1 MPLHPSFKKVRDSM
15 RDKHGTESGDE
26 KFWKWVNKHGYN
38 ETKGL
43 DEQKSKASANPV
55 SALMEVFDEEEEEVK
70 EEASTALKTETLH
83 APDKLDRR
91 EDTNQIQAQ
100 AGKKDGSPTFVSV
113 GAFKVPYVATPKF
126 EGKDA
131 PVIIKAIVLEEGLN
145 VNNWRV
151 VSEEFERVAA
161 QYKAGRHLRI
171 NHDKTVESVI
181 GKSFDGKVIK
191 GKEISLYLGRELE
204 GVRPEGLYVAAEFEA
219 NPQLAQVRT
228 NILQGYVETGSIGLD
243 ANAFCEKCD
252 TPIKMKDDGT
262 MEKSCHHYDEP
273 VKLRNVE
280 VKEYSYVAE
289 PAFEHTIA
297 LPTFSAAVS
306 RALGESSLS
315 YIPAQ
320 AKVEMSVE
328 AKDPKVE
335 ATAAKKAE
343 EEKPEEDAQALAEKF
358 IAYYKKGVADAD
370 ARHMKESEV
379 GASVVAQKTDQVAKV
394 AEAKTGEEGQKNL
407 YEQRWG
413 ARKSYSKA
421 DLIALTQTP
430 TAFALD
436 ADPAIRELFKAAAEH
451 PKAPSEVKAS
461 YRAWKT
467 AYPGRFE

>member
-1 MPLHPSFKKVRDSM
+1 MDKQASSFDDWM
-15 RDKHGTESGDE
+15 
-26 KFWKWVNKHGYN
+26 
-38 ETKGL
+38 
-43 DEQKSKASANPV
+43 
-55 SALMEVFDEEEEEVK
+55 DEEDEV
-70 EEASTALKTETLH
+70 EAKSNLITISAYKM
-83 APDKLDRR
+83 
-91 EDTNQIQAQ
+91 
-100 AGKKDGSPTFVSV
+100 
-113 GAFKVPYVATPKF
+113 PYVATPKDDK
-126 EGKDA
+126 GG
-131 PVIIKAIVLEEGLN
+131 PLIVKAITLEEITN
-145 VNNWRV
+145 VNGWRV
-151 VSEEFERVAA
+151 VPEEFERVAA
-161 QYKAGRHLRI
+161 QYRDGRQLRL
-171 NHDKTVESVI
+171 NHSKDVQEII
-181 GKSFDGKVIK
+181 GKSFDSKVLIGKDVSAYM
-191 GKEISLYLGRELE
+191 GKEFPSLNLNGK
-204 GVRPEGLYVAAEFEA
+204 YVVTEFEA
-219 NPQLAQVRT
+219 DPQDPQVRT
-228 NILQGYVETGSIGLD
+228 NILRGYVDTGSIGLD
-243 ANAFCEKCD
+243 AKAWCD
-252 TPIKMKDDGT
+252 ECGKPLEMEGDDMIRT
-262 MEKSCHHYDEP
+262 CHHLEAG
-273 VKLRNVE
+273 VKLTE
-280 VKEYSYVAE
+280 TDVKEYSYVSE
-289 PAFEHTIA
+289 PAYPHSFI
-297 LPTFSAAVS
+297 LPTFAAAIS
-306 RALGESSLS
+306 KLPKPRESSLS

-358 IAYYKKGVADAD
+358 ISYYKKGVADAD
-370 ARHMKESEV
+370 ARHMKESEA